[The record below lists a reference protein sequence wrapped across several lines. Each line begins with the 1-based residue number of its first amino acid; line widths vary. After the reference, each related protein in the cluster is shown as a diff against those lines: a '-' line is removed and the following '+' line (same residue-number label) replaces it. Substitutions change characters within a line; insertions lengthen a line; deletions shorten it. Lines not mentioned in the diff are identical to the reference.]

1 MISQPVR
8 AVRIPIIER
17 WRPIN
22 VFAKMDSLTMV
33 LMSTV
38 LHALINALNV
48 LELRIIVLNVL
59 WTRIENFKILLNAL
73 VIQDMF
79 KQI

>member
-33 LMSTV
+33 LMPTV
-38 LHALINALNV
+38 LHVLINALNV

-79 KQI
+79 KQT